1 MGERKESFKL
11 IKNEILRYY
20 QNKKAVDAHKRRIE
34 GIWKAVISGVTLKRT
49 LKEWPM
55 TG

>member
-34 GIWKAVISGVTLKRT
+34 GLCRRLNGIQQDLEGCNF
-49 LKEWPM
+49 
-55 TG
+55 